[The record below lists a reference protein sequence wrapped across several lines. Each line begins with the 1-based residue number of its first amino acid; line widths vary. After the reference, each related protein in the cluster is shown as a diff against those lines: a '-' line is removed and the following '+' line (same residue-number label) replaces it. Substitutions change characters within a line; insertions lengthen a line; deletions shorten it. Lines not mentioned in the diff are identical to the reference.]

1 MSIRTSG
8 APTFVAL
15 ILAGACT
22 GGGAGGGDD
31 GIEPDAAVGS
41 AGADASEQLG
51 ACGAM
56 PDMIA
61 DMTLPAFK
69 AQRCNV
75 PGTSGTKKWFRISA
89 QLPGSQDF
97 VQLELWPETGAYAGA
112 VTTGTFDLAGADLV
126 YETCGVCGR
135 GIGDKGDV
143 AQKEYFSQNG
153 SVNVTSIGTAGQTLS
168 ATLSNVGLVV
178 VDFAHRP
185 ASGGCTTTV
194 QNLTISGT
202 IEEVGGASTG
212 GGGGGG
218 GAGGG
223 SCELG
228 VGD

>member
-1 MSIRTSG
+1 
-8 APTFVAL
+8 
-15 ILAGACT
+15 
-22 GGGAGGGDD
+22 
-31 GIEPDAAVGS
+31 
-41 AGADASEQLG
+41 
-51 ACGAM
+51 M
-56 PDMIA
+56 PDSVA

-75 PGTSGTKKWFRISA
+75 PGTSGTKKWFRLSA

-97 VQLELWPETGAYAGA
+97 VQLELWPETGAYTGA
-112 VTTGTFDLAGADLV
+112 VTTGTFTIAGADLV

-135 GIGDKGDV
+135 GMGDKGDA
-143 AQKEYFSQNG
+143 AQREYFQQTG
-153 SVNVTSIGTAGQTLS
+153 SVTVTSIGTAGQTLA
-168 ATLSNVGLVV
+168 ATLTNVDLVV

-185 ASGGCTTTV
+185 LAGGCTTNV
-194 QNLTISGT
+194 ANLTISGT
-202 IEEVGGASTG
+202 IVDIGGGGTSGG

>member
-1 MSIRTSG
+1 VIGSL
-8 APTFVAL
+8 F
-15 ILAGACT
+15 LAAACT
-22 GGGAGGGDD
+22 GGGGSGGGGDD
-31 GIEPDAAVGS
+31 DTIEPDAAVGGGS
-41 AGADASEQLG
+41 ADATQEQLG

-56 PDMIA
+56 PDMIS
-61 DMTLPAFK
+61 DTTLPAFK

-75 PGTSGTKKWFRISA
+75 PGTSGTKKWFRLSA

-97 VQLELWPETGAYAGA
+97 VQLELWPETGAYSGA
-112 VTTGTFDLAGADLV
+112 VTTGTFTIAGADLV
-126 YETCGVCGR
+126 YETCGVCAR
-135 GIGDKGDV
+135 GMGDKGDP

-153 SVNVTSIGTAGQTLS
+153 SVNVTSIGAAGQTLS

-185 ASGGCTTTV
+185 ISGGCTTTV

-202 IEEVGGASTG
+202 IVDVGGGGSGGG